1 MSTPWAP
8 EPIETADV
16 ITEGPVRALAGL
28 LDVDPPGEALPPLWH
43 WLFHLD
49 RYPQA
54 ALGPDGHPRDG
65 HFLPPL
71 PDRRRMFAG
80 ARLTSHAPI
89 RIGDEVV
96 KHAELVSVTEKEGRS
111 GRLLFTTVRNRLLRG
126 GELLAVEEQDI
137 VYRSGDA
144 PASPEPPIR
153 PEGKG
158 LRRTDERT
166 FALSADPALLFR
178 FSALTYNAHR
188 IHYDFAYATEV
199 EGHRGLVVHG
209 PLLAILMAELGR
221 TAQGGPEALSF
232 TLRRPVF
239 AGADAAVERTED
251 GAKVTNEHGETA
263 AVMAFSPGV

>member
-1 MSTPWAP
+1 MSWTP
-8 EPIETADV
+8 EPVETADV
-16 ITEGPVRALAGL
+16 VAEGPVRALAGL
-28 LDVDPPGEALPPLWH
+28 LDIDPPGAELPPLWH
-43 WLFHLD
+43 WLFHLE
-49 RYPQA
+49 RHPQA

-65 HFLPPL
+65 RFLPPL

-80 ARLTSHAPI
+80 ARYTAHAPI
-89 RIGDEVV
+89 RLGDELV
-96 KHAELVSVTEKEGRS
+96 KRSELTSVKEKDGRT
-111 GRLLFTTVRNRLLRG
+111 GKLLFTTVRHRLLRA
-126 GELLAVEEQDI
+126 GELLAEEEQDI

-153 PEGKG
+153 PDGKG

-221 TAQGGPEALSF
+221 TPQGGPTSLSF

-239 AGADAAVERTED
+239 AGTDASVERTGD
-251 GAKVTNEHGETA
+251 GAKVTNGAGETA
-263 AVMAFSPGV
+263 AVMAFTSAV